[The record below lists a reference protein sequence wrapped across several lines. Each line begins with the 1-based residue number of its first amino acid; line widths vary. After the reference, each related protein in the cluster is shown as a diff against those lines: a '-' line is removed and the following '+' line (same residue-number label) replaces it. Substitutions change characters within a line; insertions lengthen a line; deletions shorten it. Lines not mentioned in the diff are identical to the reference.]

1 MSVALCRVL
10 MMAGWQGSEA
20 ALQAL
25 ASDSGGQDLINV
37 NNQLVPASTPLSN
50 GDYVVFSKQRLD
62 THCSDG

>member
-1 MSVALCRVL
+1 MALCWTPRLAAV
-10 MMAGWQGSEA
+10 QGSEA

-37 NNQLVPASTPLSN
+37 NNQLVPASTLLSN